1 MIVIVL
7 TFLLVSIEQYLGIND
22 NATAVESEYYLENQE
37 DAFNNIETV
46 SSLVIS
52 NIQDDEEFIT
62 YTYKISV
69 KDASGSYRYS
79 RNNQEGYIVFSANG
93 EAQIL
98 LNSNESYTIYDLPT
112 NAIYEI
118 VQNNNISDK
127 YITTANGE
135 DSITVTGLISSESKA
150 VFDNK
155 KIIEETPIV
164 EEKPNPVT
172 ADYIIIPLIISIIFG
187 IALVIAKKIKF
198 KRFV

>member
-135 DSITVTGLISSESKA
+135 DSITATGLISSESKA